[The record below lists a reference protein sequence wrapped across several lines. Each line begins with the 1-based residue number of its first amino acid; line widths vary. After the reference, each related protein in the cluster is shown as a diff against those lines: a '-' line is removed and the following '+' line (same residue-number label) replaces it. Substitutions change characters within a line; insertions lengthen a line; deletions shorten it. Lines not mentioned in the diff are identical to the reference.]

1 MIAFLTKSDASE
13 RFDQIVDFLNA
24 HSIQYALLVNPT
36 IYASCIKQF
45 WAFISI
51 KKSNDAVKLQALID
65 RKKRTAWNEFSSSMA
80 SAVIF
85 LATEP
90 AKVEEVLEVVTA
102 SKLMTEVVTT
112 AVPITIVAQVP
123 KASALRKRRGVVIQ
137 DPEVTAT
144 A

>member
-1 MIAFLTKSDASE
+1 MHPDRGEIIELDANE
-13 RFDQIVDFLNA
+13 DITLVD
-24 HSIQYALLVNPT
+24 V
-36 IYASCIKQF
+36 
-45 WAFISI
+45 
-51 KKSNDAVKLQALID
+51 DAED
-65 RKKRTAWNEFSSSMA
+65 TNEA
-80 SAVIF
+80 
-85 LATEP
+85 EP